1 MCDIQ
6 FPNPWYDPAPLPL
19 PAPWPNPVAPAP
31 FLPGFVGTTTLKPF
45 TGWLTDADVERLVSA
60 VVKRLVEMHVTPPA
74 PKTET
79 AWVIEDQ
86 RPALS
91 TLHRSVTMFWA
102 GWDESSNPPRLP
114 RWTDDPSRA
123 IRFARKHDADVAVMG
138 LGKGVASERTWI
150 TP

>member
-45 TGWLTDADVERLVSA
+45 TGWLTDAEVERLVSA
-60 VVKRLVEMHVTPPA
+60 VVKRLVEMHVTLPA

-79 AWVIEDQ
+79 AWVIE
-86 RPALS
+86 RREPS
-91 TLHRSVTMFWA
+91 ISKIHSPTTVYWS
-102 GWDESSNPPRLP
+102 GWDESSGLR
-114 RWTDDPSRA
+114 RWSDDHNRA
-123 IRFARKHDADVAVMG
+123 IRFSRKQDAEMING
-138 LGKGVASERTWI
+138 LGLGVVAEYAWI